1 MHSIWY
7 IPELLEAICDFLG
20 ISDVAAMASV
30 CRTFWW
36 TAMPYVWRN
45 INTFYK
51 LMQLLPEDALSTI
64 HDIARR
70 LNDSDWARFLTHS
83 KYTKKLCVI
92 IADETSEDY
101 LQLLPHLP
109 STPLLPNLES
119 AELEISRISESP
131 NLGFMSL
138 FLARTLSEKIKLPP
152 LKSFSIRGSTSS
164 ADQMEERLS
173 QLLRSQQGLQAVNID
188 FGSGSQILEILHST
202 GQLLHLRHLS
212 LRTIYSYCQ
221 FEQAPRLLFQELE
234 TLKLEGPPFFI
245 HAVLD
250 CVGSGN
256 MRSVKLLVNNRRF
269 GEGNAA
275 EYGILLT
282 SCLVSIGRFVRLKTL
297 DLQSG
302 IPVSTNLLDHVL
314 TCENLENL
322 RLVGAYL
329 DPLETEE
336 SRHRRM
342 AMAWPRLTTLEL
354 QRPTTFEESSS
365 AAS

>member
-1 MHSIWY
+1 MHPIWD

-64 HDIARR
+64 HDIAPFTLKRR

-119 AELEISRISESP
+119 AELEISRIPESP
-131 NLGFMSL
+131 NLEFMSL
-138 FLARTLSEKIKLPP
+138 FLARTLSEVRIRVMEGYPDSFPALVVQILAKKIKLPP

-256 MRSVKLLVNNRRF
+256 MRSVKLL
-269 GEGNAA
+269 
-275 EYGILLT
+275 
-282 SCLVSIGRFVRLKTL
+282 
-297 DLQSG
+297 
-302 IPVSTNLLDHVL
+302 
-314 TCENLENL
+314 
-322 RLVGAYL
+322 
-329 DPLETEE
+329 
-336 SRHRRM
+336 
-342 AMAWPRLTTLEL
+342 
-354 QRPTTFEESSS
+354 
-365 AAS
+365 